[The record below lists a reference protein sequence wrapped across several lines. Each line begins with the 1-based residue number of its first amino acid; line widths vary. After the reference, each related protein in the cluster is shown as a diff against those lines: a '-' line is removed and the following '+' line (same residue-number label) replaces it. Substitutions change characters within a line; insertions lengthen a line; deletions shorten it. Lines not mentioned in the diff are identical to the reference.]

1 MDLFTLMGTIKIDA
15 DAALSTIEQVTGQA
29 EGLYNTING
38 NGTTGSGTTGTTSYW
53 SSLFTNLGK
62 TAIKSLTALDVA
74 AGNLLSSATTKV
86 LSAGKS
92 FMQTGFEYNQNME
105 KWVASFKTYMDGDL
119 EAASAFFDEVRQFA
133 IETPLSLSDS
143 VEAAVR
149 LMASGIKSN
158 DVIDTLTM
166 LGDIANGDTE
176 KLSKL
181 ALVYSQVVS
190 AKKLKGND
198 PNQFKEA
205 GVPIYD
211 LLLEYYN
218 SNGYSIDSA
227 TLMEWQTKGS
237 ITSDEVYGALKM
249 ATSEGGM
256 YYNAMNNL
264 MDTEYGKAQKMTD
277 NYEQAAGAFVKAFF
291 DVFSS
296 DTINGLNEML
306 DKLYTWANENP
317 ESLKALADSF
327 NYLAVN
333 GLGALLETVTELI
346 EFYAEHQETIATLLQ
361 GLGAYQVYTGKTVSG
376 MALFALGTGLR
387 GATAES
393 AMEDDIA
400 AYAEAKANGETPS
413 ASLASTLLGDDVMEK
428 LANGA
433 TYYDLTDEE
442 KENYDFTKAIY
453 EMGTYG
459 SAASDLLG
467 IGQGDEHGPLGQF
480 LLDLEEFVKQ
490 VLNGD
495 YYKNEASEATN
506 GAVTP
511 EMYDAVKDVL
521 DTAGDSSTD
530 NLPSSTLDFLKNWLF
545 PDDDD
550 SSLKHSVDTFVTAPT
565 DLEGTSGSL
574 PALLNTLQATLTTL
588 PAQIQSASA
597 AGVADGMSGITI
609 TGNITTGEVR
619 LNEGA
624 LVGALYPRINLRLGW
639 QNMLDSRGV

>member
-62 TAIKSLTALDVA
+62 TATKSLTALDVA

-105 KWVASFKTYMDGDL
+105 KWAASFKTYMDGDL

-413 ASLASTLLGDDVMEK
+413 ASLASTLLGDGVMEK

-442 KENYDFTKAIY
+442 KENYDFTKATY

-609 TGNITTGEVR
+609 TGHITTGEVR

-639 QNMLDSRGV
+639 QNTLDSRG